1 MKLDKL
7 ATVLRTC
14 RKSYGLDM
22 TDLLIL
28 DEIAGA
34 HKRKEEVTIMKIVD
48 SSSAASRATVHERIK
63 RLCNEKYL
71 RKDAHPGNLSLRV
84 LALGPTYHQLVEEL
98 GRT

>member
-1 MKLDKL
+1 MKLEKL
-7 ATVLRTC
+7 AAAMRTC
-14 RKSYGLDM
+14 RTSFGLDM

-28 DEIAGA
+28 DEVAQA
-34 HKRKEEVTIMKIVD
+34 HKSKEEVTIMKIVD

-71 RKDAHPGNLSLRV
+71 RKDAHPGSLSLKV